1 MTGKKGICNL
11 NLPVAMAI
19 VKFTGKWSLVNV
31 NEAFCRMTGCKEQEF
46 AVCKEDQQ
54 LFEGTLERVISGNVT
69 EECDLRVVCSGGE
82 ERPVRMKCSLYERR
96 DDVPYVALV
105 FLDDLDQA
113 KRDPHRNQGVGG
125 DRLTNLLTRQQTRE
139 SVEKM
144 IREYPDE
151 EHVMFVIDVDDF
163 EEINSAFGRTYGD
176 TVLADIAATIRE
188 HFRPDDVVGR
198 IAGDE
203 FLVFTRIASREQA
216 IDRAETLRALLEKD
230 YSGQELS
237 RKVSVSIGISFYDK
251 DGADYERLFEKADHA
266 MCRVK
271 SAGKNGYELAR
282 NSDVGPTRIKKQSVE
297 KRDPLSMEDREFLM
311 YSFGLMA
318 HARNIDGSL
327 NMLLQRIAARFD
339 LELVAVFEN
348 VTEQTEELTNYHSSC
363 YTLYNKMVF
372 PRTGASWD
380 GKKPGDLIFLDRVK
394 VLNINELHQDGNEEK
409 QLEEIPCSAV
419 VGTYE
424 YIGDRAGEIYYLSL
438 KPDREW
444 KPGELELLKEL
455 TRVISVFV
463 SLRFQVDQSKAEVRH
478 MQRRDQLTG
487 LYNYEAFTG
496 RTKKILSKPEPGL
509 VYALEYLDINNFGY
523 VNDNYGYQVG
533 DNALRMF
540 ASDAQTQS
548 YYRLGCRLYSDFF
561 LILVADE
568 SVEAM
573 SKNLTDQHRRFANMQ
588 NHQYPSSSMG
598 ISAGV
603 FVIGTEHFDMEL
615 ALENA
620 ILAWKAS
627 KTDRRQE
634 VVFFTPELRKKRMDE
649 QQIIGEFFE
658 ALYRNEFQMY
668 LQPKFILGE
677 RKVYGAE
684 ALARWKKPNGKVLAP
699 GAFLEPLETIGYVTE
714 LDFYIFE
721 QLLKTM
727 SRWKK
732 QNRPQIIVSTNFSG
746 RHFNQ
751 DGQEFLSR
759 INHIVSKYDVSP
771 ENIEIEITEGVL
783 VKNTSV
789 LKDCLNQLQEWG
801 FRVAIDDF
809 GTGYS
814 SLSVLTDIPSDVVKM
829 DKSFIDKG
837 MTGVRKKLIAELG
850 RMISIVDKDIIFEGI
865 ETEEQEQMLMNCGFS
880 HGQGYLCNRP
890 IQTSEF
896 ESLYLND

>member
-1 MTGKKGICNL
+1 MAEKKVLINM
-11 NLPVAMAI
+11 NFPVAMGIA
-19 VKFTGKWSLVNV
+19 KYTGEWSLENV
-31 NEAFCRMTGCKEQEF
+31 NEAFYRMTGCKEQDF
-46 AVCKEDQQ
+46 AVCKEDQS
-54 LFEGTLERVISGNVT
+54 LFEGVLERTVKENT
-69 EECDLRVVCSGGE
+69 AEECDLRIVCSGG
-82 ERPVRMKCSLYERR
+82 RQRLVRMKCSLYEKR
-96 DDVPYVALV
+96 DEVPYVALV
-105 FLDDLDQA
+105 FLDDLDQT
-113 KRDPHRNQGVGG
+113 KRDAHRNP
-125 DRLTNLLTRQQTRE
+125 DADCDPLTNLLTRQQTRQ

-163 EEINSAFGRTYGD
+163 EKINTSFGRTYGD
-176 TVLADIAATIRE
+176 TVLVDIAATIRE
-188 HFRPDDVVGR
+188 HFRSDDVVGR
-198 IAGDE
+198 IDGDE
-203 FLVFTRIASREQA
+203 FLVFMRIASREQA
-216 IDRAETLRALLEKD
+216 VNRAETLCALLEKD

-237 RKVSVSIGISFYDK
+237 RKISVSIGLAFYDK
-251 DGADYERLFEKADHA
+251 DGADYDSLFEKADHA

-271 SAGKNGYELAR
+271 NAGKNGYEIAR

-297 KRDPLSMEDREFLM
+297 KKDPLSLEDREFLM

-327 NMLLQRIAARFD
+327 NLLLQRIAARFD
-339 LELVAVFEN
+339 LELVALFEN
-348 VTEQTEELTNYHSSC
+348 VTKQTEELTNYYSSC
-363 YTLYNKMVF
+363 YTLYSKMVF
-372 PRTGASWD
+372 PKTSADWN

-394 VLNINELHQDGNEEK
+394 VLNINDLHQDGNAEK
-409 QLEEIPCSAV
+409 KLQEIPCSAV

-424 YIGDRAGEIYYLSL
+424 YIGDRVGEIYYLSL

-444 KPGELELLKEL
+444 ESGELELLKEL

-463 SLRFQVDQSKAEVRH
+463 SLRFQVDQSQAEVRH
-478 MQRRDQLTG
+478 IQRRDQLTG

-496 RTKKILSKPEPGL
+496 RMQKILAKPERGL

-523 VNDNYGYQVG
+523 VNDNYGYRVG
-533 DNALRMF
+533 DNALKMF
-540 ASDAQTQS
+540 ASDAKNQS
-548 YYRLGCRLYSDFF
+548 YYRMGCRLYSDFF

-573 SKNLTDQHRRFANMQ
+573 SKNLTAQHRRFANMQ
-588 NHQYPSSSMG
+588 NHQYPSSSLG

-603 FVIGTEHFDMEL
+603 FEIDPEHFDMEL

-620 ILAWKAS
+620 ILAWKAA

-684 ALARWKKPNGKVLAP
+684 ALARWRRPDGKVLAP

-783 VKNTSV
+783 VKNASV
-789 LKDCLNQLQEWG
+789 LKECLNQLREWG

-837 MTGVRKKLIAELG
+837 LTGVRKDLIAEIGSLIG
-850 RMISIVDKDIIFEGI
+850 IVDKDIIFEGI

-880 HGQGYLCNRP
+880 HGQGYLCNQP
-890 IQTSEF
+890 IQPVEF
-896 ESLYLND
+896 ENLYLNE